1 VTPRDAA
8 QAWGLGGKSSASL
21 QTISAL
27 LGYGLI
33 ETAGHGGAR
42 RLRTSDLA
50 RRLLAANSR
59 LTADEEQQAL
69 AEAALKPK
77 LIAQYAERWPDG
89 RPSDTAS
96 IEDLKLRHK
105 FTDQAAVRFLQVF
118 DEAMWF
124 VRGGAS
130 VVGTYNN
137 PERGGTRSPLAG
149 VSAPRIIKGDYVQWR
164 AGGVDQFPTPR
175 KVVWISDG
183 GLYLSIEG
191 SRTRLAASE
200 VRLVPPPPALP
211 LPPSQ
216 AQFGNGNT
224 VPQNA
229 NEPKIVQRG
238 SRVEIS
244 AVVDLAGLQALQLV
258 LPHYRAILTLSSPIP
273 DDPPELKL
281 DGAEISATP
290 QDAADGKEEYRPAP
304 FPVMGLQWALQH
316 AHWLFDHAANKP
328 VSIAEAAKVW
338 SQFGLKPQ
346 SREFFDTIDGLLEF
360 GLIEQ
365 RGSGDTRTI
374 RISDLGWP
382 IFRRPDPETAFQA
395 VCAVARQPKLLRDY
409 AARWGAHRPERA
421 DCIVQ
426 LVQEQ
431 GFTEEMAA
439 QFVRCFDEIAVLINQ
454 AEPQLGAGELTEPSA
469 SMTPSQSQNQLEVVQ
484 HGGRVKIAADLD
496 VTGLDAL
503 GETLI
508 CYEKILRLWT
518 LSE

>member
-1 VTPRDAA
+1 
-8 QAWGLGGKSSASL
+8 
-21 QTISAL
+21 
-27 LGYGLI
+27 
-33 ETAGHGGAR
+33 
-42 RLRTSDLA
+42 
-50 RRLLAANSR
+50 
-59 LTADEEQQAL
+59 
-69 AEAALKPK
+69 
-77 LIAQYAERWPDG
+77 
-89 RPSDTAS
+89 
-96 IEDLKLRHK
+96 
-105 FTDQAAVRFLQVF
+105 
-118 DEAMWF
+118 
-124 VRGGAS
+124 
-130 VVGTYNN
+130 
-137 PERGGTRSPLAG
+137 
-149 VSAPRIIKGDYVQWR
+149 
-164 AGGVDQFPTPR
+164 
-175 KVVWISDG
+175 
-183 GLYLSIEG
+183 
-191 SRTRLAASE
+191 
-200 VRLVPPPPALP
+200 
-211 LPPSQ
+211 
-216 AQFGNGNT
+216 
-224 VPQNA
+224 
-229 NEPKIVQRG
+229 
-238 SRVEIS
+238 
-244 AVVDLAGLQALQLV
+244 V
-258 LPHYRAILTLSSPIP
+258 LPHYRAILALSSPIP

-316 AHWLFDHAANKP
+316 AHWLFDHAENKP
-328 VSIAEAAKVW
+328 LSIAEAAQVW

-382 IFRRPDPETAFQA
+382 IFRRPDPETALQA
-395 VCAVARQPKLLRDY
+395 VCAVARKPKLLRDY

-454 AEPQLGAGELTEPSA
+454 AEPQLGAGEITEPSA